1 MMPPANTGQNAAMHC
16 TATPRVPPV
25 GAVMTFLLVL
35 LLVACQS
42 AESPAASADA
52 SLAPSASS
60 PPSVEPS
67 AELNA
72 DLLDQRWTVL
82 FVGTDV
88 NAAREN
94 AEEVPNTDAL
104 MLVSLA
110 PDQSELAMVSLP
122 RDTVDVPLPDGG
134 TWPGKINGLYAEE
147 DLEAL
152 VGAMETLYEVPIDG
166 YVALDMDDFTAL
178 VEVVEGVDVAPPSP
192 LVDPHVG
199 LDLEA
204 GPQEIDAAT
213 ANGYVRTRVDQDY
226 GRMGRQQEV
235 LLDLVTRF
243 TDSERD
249 LDFAELV
256 ENLDSLETD
265 LPLDEFATLLE
276 LAARSADADVSNLV
290 IQPPLIVFEGDR
302 GDGRGYI
309 LEPDV
314 EAIRAEVQDLIGE
327 D

>member
-1 MMPPANTGQNAAMHC
+1 VLIRRPAASLA
-16 TATPRVPPV
+16 VPI
-25 GAVMTFLLVL
+25 GL

-42 AESPAASADA
+42 EASPSP
-52 SLAPSASS
+52 SGEPSVAPSESAL
-60 PPSVEPS
+60 PSVEPS

-72 DLLDQRWTVL
+72 ELLDQRWTVL
-82 FVGTDV
+82 FIGTDL

-104 MLVSLA
+104 MLVSLSA
-110 PDQSELAMVSLP
+110 DQSELAMVSLP

-134 TWPGKINGLYAEE
+134 VWPRKVNAVYAEQGI
-147 DLEAL
+147 EAL
-152 VGAMETLYEVPIDG
+152 VDAMEALYEVPIDAH
-166 YVALDMDDFTAL
+166 VALDMDDFTAL
-178 VEVVEGVDVAPPSP
+178 VDVVDGVDVEPTAP
-192 LVDPHVG
+192 LVDPQVD

-204 GPQEIDAAT
+204 GAQEIDAET

-235 LLDLVTRF
+235 LRGLAERF
-243 TDSERD
+243 ADPDRD
-249 LDFAELV
+249 VDFAELL
-256 ENLDSLETD
+256 ESLDSLETD
-265 LPLDEFATLLE
+265 LPMDDFATLLE
-276 LAARSADADVSNLV
+276 LATRAAEAEVSQLV

-302 GDGRGYI
+302 GDGRGYV

-314 EAIRAEVQDLIGE
+314 EAIRAEVQALIGE